1 MSAHVRPGVW
11 AVVATP
17 FSGPS
22 LDVDTR
28 GLARLVEHATS
39 AGATGLTVLG
49 VFGEAARLSWHER
62 KLVLETA
69 LDATRLPFVVGC
81 TGLATAPVVDEAAF
95 AVDLVGDQLAGVM
108 VQANTA
114 DTAMLQSHLSAVHES
129 TGAHIVV
136 QDYPAATG
144 VSLPPSALAGVVE
157 GSSFV
162 TAVKAESPPTPAA
175 VAELTARC
183 EVPVFGGL
191 GGINLLDE
199 LACGAAGAMTGF
211 SYPEA
216 LVACVRSWDSAD
228 PGRSRA
234 ELLEYLP
241 LIAFEQQ
248 PAIALAIRKECLRR
262 RGLIAES
269 GVRPPA
275 RALPAALA
283 PLLEAH
289 IEITE
294 SVTPPAASDHPTAVK
309 E

>member
-17 FSGPS
+17 FRGPS

-39 AGATGLTVLG
+39 AGATGVTVLG
-49 VFGEAARLSWHER
+49 VFGEAARLSWDER

-69 LDATRLPFVVGC
+69 LDATRLPVVVGC
-81 TGLATAPVVDEAAF
+81 TGLATAPAVDEAAF

-114 DTAMLQSHLSAVHES
+114 DPAMLHSHLSAVHER

-136 QDYPAATG
+136 QDYPAASG
-144 VSLPPSALAGVVE
+144 VSVAPSVLADVVE
-157 GSSFV
+157 RSPHV
-162 TAVKAESPPTPAA
+162 TAVKAESAPTPAA

-183 EVPVFGGL
+183 AVPVFGGL

-216 LVACVRSWDSAD
+216 LVACVRSWDPHD
-228 PGRSRA
+228 PGQSRA
-234 ELLEYLP
+234 QLLDYLP

-248 PAIALAIRKECLRR
+248 PTIALAIRKECLRR

-275 RALPAALA
+275 RGLPAALS

-289 IEITE
+289 IETAE
-294 SVTPPAASDHPTAVK
+294 SVAPPAGSAPPISVK